1 MESYNKMV
9 VMQMKQ
15 MSEDNQQLNYLKNK
29 MVKIEQRSKAVEES
43 LGGVS
48 QKLRETTEENIFIRS
63 KAKEK
68 HLEYEQEVIRLPKW
82 LYFLPMNMQESTIF
96 FSSKSVSMALVTNDR
111 EFAVAVRVTLMCCI
125 SILM

>member
-43 LGGVS
+43 LGDVS
-48 QKLRETTEENIFIRS
+48 QKLRETMEENIFIRR

>member
-29 MVKIEQRSKAVEES
+29 MVKTEQRSKAVEES
-43 LGGVS
+43 LGVVT

-68 HLEYEQEVIRLPKW
+68 HLEYEQEVIRLPKL
-82 LYFLPMNMQESTIF
+82 LYFLPMNMRASTIF
-96 FSSKSVSMALVTNDR
+96 FSSMSVSMALVTHDK
-111 EFAVAVRVTLMCCI
+111 EFAVAVRVTLMI
-125 SILM
+125 FTSILL